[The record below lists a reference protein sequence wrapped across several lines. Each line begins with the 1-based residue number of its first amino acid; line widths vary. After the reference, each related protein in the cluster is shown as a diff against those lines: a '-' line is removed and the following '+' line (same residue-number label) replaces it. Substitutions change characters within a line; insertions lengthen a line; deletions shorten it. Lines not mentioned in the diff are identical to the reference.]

1 MKYCI
6 IVGCSLQVKILY
18 FGGNKMQ
25 NLKVIENEL
34 VPVYETSTGEKVV
47 YGSELHVVL
56 EVKSRYR
63 EWIDRRFTD
72 CEAVENEDFQV
83 AEFSAP
89 SGQVKKDHIIKLDTA
104 KEMAMLER
112 NEKGKQVRRY
122 FIQIEKRYKEQKK
135 QLTVSEQIKIIAQGN
150 IQLEQKIDDVKQDL
164 EDFKMDMPIL
174 GIEIDK
180 ITEAVHKRGVHA
192 LGGKDTNAY
201 KNKSLRSKVYQD
213 IYREL
218 KRQFGVTT
226 YKAIKRNQCEQA
238 VAVIDDYE
246 LPIVLQEE
254 VKNCNAQINMEV
266 A

>member
-1 MKYCI
+1 
-6 IVGCSLQVKILY
+6 
-18 FGGNKMQ
+18 MQ

-47 YGSELHVVL
+47 YGSELHEVL
-56 EVKSRYR
+56 EVKSNYR
-63 EWIDRRFTD
+63 DWVKNRFED
-72 CEAVENEDFQV
+72 CEAIENEDYE
-83 AEFSAP
+83 AAKILAP
-89 SGQVKKDHIIKLDTA
+89 SGQSKKEYIIKLDTA

-122 FIQIEKRYKEQKK
+122 FIQVEKKYKEKMILGNPLEGISPELQAVIVVDKRVT
-135 QLTVSEQIKIIAQGN
+135 QVEQRV
-150 IQLEQKIDDVKQDL
+150 EDVKQDL

-174 GIEIDK
+174 GIEIDR
-180 ITEAVHKRGVHA
+180 ITEAVHKRGVNA
-192 LGGKDTNAY
+192 LCGKDSNAY
-201 KNKSLRSKVYQD
+201 HDKSLRSKVYQD

-226 YKAIKRNQCEQA
+226 YKAIRRNQCDLA

-246 LPIVLQEE
+246 LPIVLQEQI
-254 VKNCNAQINMEV
+254 KDCNAQMNMEV